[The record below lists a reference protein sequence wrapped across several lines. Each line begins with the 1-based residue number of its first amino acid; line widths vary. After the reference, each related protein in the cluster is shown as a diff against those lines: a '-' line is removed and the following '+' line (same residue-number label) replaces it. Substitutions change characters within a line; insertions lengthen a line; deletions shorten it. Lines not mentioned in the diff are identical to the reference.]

1 MKENKKFWQAFSVIA
16 LVVAVFGISI
26 GFAAMSQT
34 LNISGQVKVAPGNW
48 QVEFTNAVFN
58 AEGTHATATEVAAD
72 PSATPPVTA
81 KPNLTGTTFS
91 DYEIVLTQP
100 GDKGTY
106 TVTVENLGS
115 IDAALT
121 GVSWNTGTPS
131 CAGTAVDSTQA
142 AADATLVCN
151 NVTYTVT
158 WEGGNAIQTTGA
170 DVDLDAGDSKNIVI
184 TAEYDSNATQL
195 PSAPVIITG
204 KDLTLTYTS
213 K

>member
-1 MKENKKFWQAFSVIA
+1 MKDNKKFWQAFSVIA

-58 AEGTHATATEVAAD
+58 AEGTHATATEVAED
-72 PSATPPVTA
+72 LTATPPVTA
-81 KPNLTGTTFS
+81 KPTLTGTTFS

-100 GDKGTY
+100 GDKGKY

-115 IDAALT
+115 IDAELSN
-121 GVSWNTGTPS
+121 VSWNTGTPT
-131 CAGTAVDSTQA
+131 CTGTAADSTQA
-142 AADATLVCN
+142 AADATLVCA

-158 WEGGNAIQTTGA
+158 WNDGSAITTSGTNAELLAGNSNDI
-170 DVDLDAGDSKNIVI
+170 II
-184 TAEYDSNATQL
+184 EAEYDADATEL